1 MAQGALTINEDLFQ
15 NFAGEWK
22 ASKNGRG
29 PYMRLLADAIKAP
42 DEIWLHWEES
52 FMEPGKMLLKRRYI
66 KSWVI
71 GEGDDTQYGLSV
83 FEAGKGEW
91 SGSTVMAVKP
101 NRLHEQRRK
110 YIEDQ
115 REGFLLYRRRPK
127 AEEVSGQ

>member
-1 MAQGALTINEDLFQ
+1 
-15 NFAGEWK
+15 
-22 ASKNGRG
+22 
-29 PYMRLLADAIKAP
+29 
-42 DEIWLHWEES
+42 
-52 FMEPGKMLLKRRYI
+52 MLLKRRYI

-115 REGFLLYRRRPK
+115 REGFLLYRRRP
-127 AEEVSGQ
+127 ESGRSVRAIKNPSADSPGFTVRLLWTLQVRERLYGRNQLNHSIGNHVWQPLRYR